1 MRSGIWANNKGQ
13 KTKFMKI
20 TKKSVNNRE
29 HLTINNR
36 TFEQVDNY
44 RDLDTMISFTNDNS
58 KEIKIESVLYKRFEA
73 GSEWKSGSSSNC

>member
-1 MRSGIWANNKGQ
+1 
-13 KTKFMKI
+13 MKI